1 MWTVAGLRSTADTNH
16 RRKRGIVD
24 SDALIDFTRRLV
36 QLPTV
41 NEVGRGEAPAAQ
53 LVVELMRSWGWDPV
67 VEEVAPGRPNVIA
80 TVEGDQPGPTLLF
93 EGHTDVVTEGD
104 SAQWTVDPFGGDIVD
119 GRLYGRGSADMKS
132 GLAAMLFATRE
143 LQRSGPFP
151 GRVRLAV
158 LVDEEGMMLGA
169 KHFVAAGHATD
180 VDAAIVCE
188 PEAEEVCLTAK
199 GALRVRLDFHGAM
212 AHGAMPQYG
221 RNPVPVLGKALGWL
235 AEYQAQLQNSSGA
248 HPHLGLPYV
257 TPTVMQAGGLDQI
270 NVISADAVLALD
282 IRTVPGLD
290 HADILAAIDK
300 GVIAVAADTG
310 VEVRTTMIDDRP
322 ATETATDS
330 AVVRA
335 ILAAHEEITG
345 GPAAIGG
352 VPGATDGTILWRDA
366 GLPVVVYGP
375 GGKWIA
381 HQVDEFVEIDDVIR
395 KARVYER
402 AARLFLEGR
411 E

>member
-1 MWTVAGLRSTADTNH
+1 M
-16 RRKRGIVD
+16 
-24 SDALIDFTRRLV
+24 IDFTRRLV

-41 NEVGRGEAPAAQ
+41 NEVGRGEAPAAE
-53 LVVELMRSWGWDPV
+53 LVVELMRSWGWEPV

-104 SAQWTVDPFGGDIVD
+104 GAQWTVDPFGGDIVD

-169 KHFVAAGHATD
+169 KHFVAAGHARD

-221 RNPVPVLGKALGWL
+221 RNPVPVLGRALGWL
-235 AEYQAQLQNSSGA
+235 AEYQVQLQNSCGA
-248 HPHLGLPYV
+248 HPHLGLPFV
-257 TPTVMQAGGLDQI
+257 TPTVMHTGDLDQI

-290 HADILAAIDK
+290 HADILAAVDK
-300 GVIAVAADTG
+300 GVTAVAADTG
-310 VEVRTTMIDDRP
+310 VDVRTTMIDDRP
-322 ATETATDS
+322 ATDTAADS
-330 AVVRA
+330 PVARAV
-335 ILAAHEEITG
+335 LAAHEQITG
-345 GPAAIGG
+345 GPAVIGG

-381 HQVDEFVEIDDVIR
+381 HQVDEFVEVDDVIR